1 MRIDF
6 RRQAARLKDEEDG
19 QALLWGAG
27 VIVITMALFYGAVD
41 MGLLVL
47 GKIQAQT
54 AADAAA
60 MSASA
65 LKVGVH
71 NTRSLAYRATSGQ
84 VALARMQLVQATGL
98 ALQGLVDPKAD
109 KAKFKEALER
119 AIHHR
124 KNVLYLHTGLKNYNA
139 WLAAQEVGQAS
150 VRKAAE
156 VAYAGNI
163 GVLGT
168 MDAYNLSLIRRDG
181 AIAEFGNSGMIGG
194 TLYTEEAING
204 AGGKSFVQVEPRIN
218 ALGSGLLGYGKQAAL
233 GAASSAGPVDAAR
246 AYGEKFA
253 VLNPATG
260 FGVNWYTVRLL
271 AIGKGGESE

>member
-1 MRIDF
+1 MRTLE
-6 RRQAARLKDEEDG
+6 RLAREEDG

-65 LKVGVH
+65 LKAGVH
-71 NTRSLAYRATSGQ
+71 NTRSLAYRAASGQ
-84 VALARMQLVQATGL
+84 VALSRMQLVQATGL

-109 KAKFKEALER
+109 KTKFKEALER

-124 KNVLYLHTGLKNYNA
+124 KNVLALHTGLKNYNA
-139 WLAAQEVGQAS
+139 WLAGPDVGKAS

-156 VAYAGNI
+156 IAYAGNI
-163 GVLGT
+163 GVLGV
-168 MDAYNLSLIRRDG
+168 MDAYNLTLLKKEG
-181 AIAEFGNSGMIGG
+181 ALAENGGGGMIGG
-194 TLYTEEAING
+194 TLYTEEAIDG
-204 AGGKSFVQVEPRIN
+204 SGGKSFVAVEPRVN

-233 GAASSAGPVDAAR
+233 GAWASAGPVDVGR
-246 AYGEKFA
+246 AYGDKFGS
-253 VLNPATG
+253 LNPTTG
-260 FGVNWYTVRLL
+260 YGINWYTVRLL
-271 AIGKGGESE
+271 GIGKGGEGTE

>member
-1 MRIDF
+1 MRTL
-6 RRQAARLKDEEDG
+6 ARLAHEEDG

-54 AADAAA
+54 AADSAA

-65 LKVGVH
+65 LKAGVH
-71 NTRSLAYRATSGQ
+71 NTRSLAYRAASGQ
-84 VALARMQLVQATGL
+84 VALSRMQLVQATGL

-109 KAKFKEALER
+109 KAKFKDALER

-124 KNVLYLHTGLKNYNA
+124 KNVLALHTGLKNYNA
-139 WLAAQEVGQAS
+139 WLAGQEVGKAG

-156 VAYAGNI
+156 IAYHGNI
-163 GVLGT
+163 GVLGV
-168 MDAYNLSLIRRDG
+168 MDSYNLTLIKRE
-181 AIAEFGNSGMIGG
+181 AALAENGGGGMIGG
-194 TLYTEEAING
+194 TLYTEEAIDG
-204 AGGKSFVQVEPRIN
+204 AGGKSFVAVEPRVN

-233 GAASSAGPVDAAR
+233 GAWASAGPVDVGR
-246 AYGEKFA
+246 AYGDKFA
-253 VLNPATG
+253 SLNPATG
-260 FGVNWYTVRLL
+260 YGINWYTVRLM
-271 AIGKGGESE
+271 AIGKGGEANE